1 MNISKYRKLY
11 LQQNWGENKFT
22 TVTSIQLPIQL
33 DKEEELND
41 REFWTNPGEI
51 CAGFVMRSDNKIYRP
66 LFSPSR
72 QEKINEVN
80 SDIPRAPGQFWNH
93 VRTKYFKGLWKLNLP
108 IDIINDIISFIL
120 FEELGR
126 LLGI

>member
-11 LQQNWGENKFT
+11 LQENWGENKFT

-33 DKEEELND
+33 NEEEELND

-51 CAGFVMRSDNKIYRP
+51 CVGFVMRSDNDIYRP

-72 QEKINEVN
+72 QEKLNAVHY
-80 SDIPRAPGQFWNH
+80 DITRVPSQFWNR

-108 IDIINDIISFIL
+108 IDTINDIISFV
-120 FEELGR
+120 
-126 LLGI
+126 